1 MKAIFKDVISLCLY
15 LAIILGC
22 TYLAVNYALQRTEIE
37 GSSMQPSLADGDQIL
52 VDKLT
57 YRFREPRRF
66 EIIAF
71 PYRYEQDT
79 YYVKRIIGLPGE
91 KIRIDA
97 NGTIFI
103 NDEALDESYGT
114 EAISQAGYAYTSRIL
129 GDDEYFVLGDNR
141 NDSIDSRFAE
151 VGAVRRQEIIGKAFV
166 RIYPFS
172 SFGSIGKKRQSGE
185 YRRTKDNNT
194 GTGTIPGSSD

>member
-79 YYVKRIIGLPGE
+79 YYVKRIIGLP
-91 KIRIDA
+91 
-97 NGTIFI
+97 
-103 NDEALDESYGT
+103 
-114 EAISQAGYAYTSRIL
+114 
-129 GDDEYFVLGDNR
+129 
-141 NDSIDSRFAE
+141 
-151 VGAVRRQEIIGKAFV
+151 
-166 RIYPFS
+166 
-172 SFGSIGKKRQSGE
+172 
-185 YRRTKDNNT
+185 
-194 GTGTIPGSSD
+194 

>member
-185 YRRTKDNNT
+185 
-194 GTGTIPGSSD
+194 

>member
-1 MKAIFKDVISLCLY
+1 MKAIFKDVVSLCFY
-15 LAIILGC
+15 LVIVMGC
-22 TYLAVNYALQRTEIE
+22 TYVFVNYAVQRTQIE
-37 GSSMQPSLADGDQIL
+37 GDSMQTMLSDGDQVL

-57 YRFREPRRF
+57 YRFREPQRYDM
-66 EIIAF
+66 IAF

-79 YYVKRIIGLPGE
+79 FYVKRIIGLPGE

-185 YRRTKDNNT
+185 
-194 GTGTIPGSSD
+194 